1 MRLYYDYYFQ
11 RNNSLWAE
19 CGFRNLSGIFSDTTL
34 LVCADGMGKIPEIIA
49 PVLQDLRMLAF
60 DIQVKPKMPGLE
72 FTPLNANRYL
82 SVATIST
89 LGMPPLRVWWRSDHR
104 KTQRFYS
111 QMLQKDG
118 IAPTDLP
125 AGIAEEIIARHL
137 YCPSMLCVLSIDDW
151 LAMDPVLCDKGARC
165 RQAVHGSGDVDCWR
179 RRMRVNIEQVMACG
193 EFNNKIRTMI
203 KRSRR

>member
-1 MRLYYDYYFQ
+1 MYHPRIYAYREFVYNALSDDDRGAFMRLYYDYYFQ

-89 LGMPPLRVWWRSDHR
+89 LGMP
-104 KTQRFYS
+104 
-111 QMLQKDG
+111 

-151 LAMDPVLCDKGARC
+151 LAMDSVLCDKGARC
-165 RQAVHGSGDVDCWR
+165 RQAVHGPVDVDCWR